1 MADVGQKSNWSAEF
15 EHHKAPCQILRLVQR
30 RGRGHALPKPF
41 LVQAYVGDHALS
53 ISAETAK
60 DAFAK
65 AIEWHVVGR
74 LIDISISDGTRS
86 YSIADFALVMALA
99 EIASTKGT
107 DRAAP
112 I

>member
-1 MADVGQKSNWSAEF
+1 MADVEQKSTPLAEF
-15 EHHKAPCQILRLVQR
+15 ERHKAPCQILRLVQR
-30 RGRGHALPKPF
+30 RGRGRALPKPF
-41 LVQAYVGDHALS
+41 LVQAYIGDHALS

-86 YSIADFALVMALA
+86 YSIAEFALVMALA

-107 DRAAP
+107 GPDAP